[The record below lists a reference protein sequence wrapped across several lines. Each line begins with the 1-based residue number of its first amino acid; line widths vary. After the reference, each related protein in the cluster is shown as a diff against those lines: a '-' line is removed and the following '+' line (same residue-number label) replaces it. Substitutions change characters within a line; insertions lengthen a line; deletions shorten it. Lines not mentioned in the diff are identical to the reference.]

1 MEIDITRE
9 FSNNKYKLNQNL
21 ERERERIWVNINKWG
36 ERIKPPKKKKKNR

>member
-21 ERERERIWVNINKWG
+21 ERERERENMG
-36 ERIKPPKKKKKNR
+36 EY